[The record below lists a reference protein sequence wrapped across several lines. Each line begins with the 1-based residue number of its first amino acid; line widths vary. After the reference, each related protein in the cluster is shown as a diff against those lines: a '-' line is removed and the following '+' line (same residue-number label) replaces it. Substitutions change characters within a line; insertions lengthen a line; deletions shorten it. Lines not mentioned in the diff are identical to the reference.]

1 MAKIHFGLLEGVK
14 KQKGSHKLRPLK
26 NGNLP
31 IYLTIYHDWKLA
43 RYRTKVEIPSAD
55 CWNADDETVYKKAKT
70 PNAAKL
76 NLELEKLK
84 KQAKDAENI
93 VKDSGEEVTAK
104 AIMDVFRKLETNTL
118 MSRFSF
124 LEFVE
129 EAVDNAYNNRQYAL
143 YRKYDIFCRR
153 LKAFVNGVK
162 PEDCDLR
169 RKQDNKEEEKKKH
182 KQKDLLFTDITY
194 HFLTKYELF
203 LHQLPNNCQKSLLMN
218 QNSIKKEMGT
228 FRALFMKG
236 VNCKED
242 EGLKIGR
249 NPFERYKCKGG
260 EPKEK
265 AKLSPEEINALES
278 LELPEQSA
286 LWNARNCFLLSF
298 YAGGIR
304 FGDTI
309 QLRGTFISKADDT
322 YRLKYT
328 MDKTGKEKNML
339 LIPEAIE
346 ILKRYI
352 DLDNATTDYVFPYLN
367 NNADYAKAVTPEE
380 RDALSPDETRH
391 LKQDIGAKN
400 ALVNKYLKDLAEM
413 AGIDKHL
420 CTHSARHSFADLAR
434 RNTGDIFDIKTILG
448 HSSINTTQNYLKK
461 LDTETQDKALQNV
474 FHKEDELD
482 ALRKQLKQLSP
493 DALKKL
499 LGEF

>member
-1 MAKIHFGLLEGVK
+1 MAKIYFCLLEKTKNRHGNYSIYMTI
-14 KQKGSHKLRPLK
+14 SHNR
-26 NGNLP
+26 
-31 IYLTIYHDWKLA
+31 KLA
-43 RYRTKVEIPSAD
+43 RYCTNVEIPAVN
-55 CWNADDETVYKKAKT
+55 CWNAEKEYVYAKSNT
-70 PNAAKL
+70 PFSYQQNK
-76 NLELEKLK
+76 ELERLK
-84 KQAKDAENI
+84 RKADEAVSI
-93 VKDSGEEVTAK
+93 VKERGEEITAK

-118 MSRFSF
+118 QDRFSF

-129 EAVDNAYNNRQYAL
+129 EAVESAYNNRQYAL

-265 AKLSPEEINALES
+265 AKLSPEEIKALES
-278 LELPEQSA
+278 LDLPEHSA

-346 ILKRYI
+346 ILKKYI
-352 DLDNATTDYVFPYLN
+352 DLDNTTTDYVFPYLN

-482 ALRKQLKQLSP
+482 ALRKQLRQLPP
-493 DALKKL
+493 DTLKKL

>member
-1 MAKIHFGLLEGVK
+1 ME
-14 KQKGSHKLRPLK
+14 
-26 NGNLP
+26 
-31 IYLTIYHDWKLA
+31 
-43 RYRTKVEIPSAD
+43 
-55 CWNADDETVYKKAKT
+55 
-70 PNAAKL
+70 
-76 NLELEKLK
+76 
-84 KQAKDAENI
+84 
-93 VKDSGEEVTAK
+93 
-104 AIMDVFRKLETNTL
+104 VFRKMETNTL
-118 MSRFSF
+118 KNRFSF
-124 LEFVE
+124 LEYVE

-162 PEDCDLR
+162 PEECDLR
-169 RKQDNKEEEKKKH
+169 KKQGKTGEEQKN
-182 KQKDLLFTDITY
+182 QKDLLFSDITY

-242 EGLKIGR
+242 EGLAIGR

-260 EPKEK
+260 DTKEK
-265 AKLSPEEINALES
+265 AKLSSEEIKALES
-278 LELPEQSA
+278 LELSEQSA
-286 LWNARNCFLLSF
+286 LWNARNCFLFSF

-309 QLRGTFISKADDT
+309 QLRGTFISKAEDSC
-322 YRLKYT
+322 RLKYT
-328 MDKTGKEKNML
+328 MDKTGKEKNIL
-339 LIPEAIE
+339 LVPEAIE
-346 ILKRYI
+346 ILKKYI
-352 DLDNATTDYVFPYLN
+352 DLDNTTTDYVFPYLN
-367 NNADYAKAVTPEE
+367 NNAEYAKAVTPEE
-380 RDALSPDETRH
+380 RDALSPDETKR
-391 LKQDIGAKN
+391 LKEDIGAKN
-400 ALVNKYLKDLAEM
+400 ALVNKYLKDLAKM
-413 AGIDKHL
+413 AEIDKHL

-434 RNTGDIFDIKTILG
+434 RKTGDIFDIKTILG

-482 ALRKQLKQLSP
+482 ALRKQLKQLPP

>member
-1 MAKIHFGLLEGVK
+1 MANFSFSLLK
-14 KQKGSHKLRPLK
+14 KDTNRHDKFYV
-26 NGNLP
+26 
-31 IYLTIYHDWKLA
+31 YLTITHKRKLA
-43 RYRTKVEIPSAD
+43 RYRTSVEIPSAN
-55 CWNADDETVYKKAKT
+55 CWNVEKECVYARANTPDAKKQNDELNRLKD
-70 PNAAKL
+70 AAK
-76 NLELEKLK
+76 
-84 KQAKDAENI
+84 AAENY
-93 VKDSGEEVTAK
+93 VKENGGEVTAK
-104 AIMDVFRKLETNTL
+104 NIMDVLRKMETNTL
-118 MSRFSF
+118 QDRFSF
-124 LEFVE
+124 LEYVE

-153 LKAFVNGVK
+153 LKAFVNGAK

-265 AKLSPEEINALES
+265 AKLSPEEIKALES

-309 QLRGTFISKADDT
+309 QLRGTFISKVDDT

-328 MDKTGKEKNML
+328 MDKTGKEKNMI

-346 ILKRYI
+346 ILKKYI
-352 DLDNATTDYVFPYLN
+352 DLDNTTTDYVFPYLN

-482 ALRKQLKQLSP
+482 ALRKQLRQLPP